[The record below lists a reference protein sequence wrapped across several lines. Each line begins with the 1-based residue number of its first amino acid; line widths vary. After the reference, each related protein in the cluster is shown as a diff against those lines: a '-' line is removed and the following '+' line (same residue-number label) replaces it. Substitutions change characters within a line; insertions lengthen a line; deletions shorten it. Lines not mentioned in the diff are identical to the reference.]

1 MILGTAK
8 VDDFDRFWQIF
19 STKGAEL
26 RKEHGSKGAQVFR
39 DPEDPNR
46 VFAVFEWDEEGWQ
59 SYVSDPRVPEVFKEG
74 GLQGPPVTV
83 PPAGESD
90 S

>member
-39 DPEDPNR
+39 DPEDANR
-46 VFAVFEWDEEGWQ
+46 VFAVFDWDEEGWQ
-59 SYVSDPRVPEVFKEG
+59 SYLSDPLAAEVFKEG
-74 GLQGPPVTV
+74 GLDGRPATL